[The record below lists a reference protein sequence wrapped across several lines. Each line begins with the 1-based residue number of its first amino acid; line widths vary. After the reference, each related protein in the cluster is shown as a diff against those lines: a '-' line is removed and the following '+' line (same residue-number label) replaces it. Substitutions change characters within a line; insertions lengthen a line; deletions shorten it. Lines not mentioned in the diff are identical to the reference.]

1 MRNEILIL
9 RNEPRENP
17 GLIEIVLKENNLE
30 YTILDFSA
38 ETRFSDT
45 DKFSAVI
52 VLGGPESA
60 NDQTPKMLSELAF
73 IKTAIDSGIPY
84 LGICLG
90 LQTLVKAMGGTIEK
104 CKIPET
110 GTRDPG
116 GSLFRITLT
125 EDGKSD
131 RLLANLP
138 GTINVFQLHG
148 DTVRITSEM
157 KLLGT
162 GDFCPD
168 QIVRVG
174 EKAYGIQ
181 FHFELTDELLQSWMK
196 EDPDLNRLDNDALLN
211 DFRLLKPVYHL
222 TGRQIIHNFLFIAG
236 LIQSD
241 NRFISIK

>member
-1 MRNEILIL
+1 MPKEVLIL

-30 YTILDFSA
+30 YTIVDFKA

-45 DKFSAVI
+45 GKFGAVI

-60 NDQTPKMLSELAF
+60 NDQTPKMLNELEF
-73 IKTAIDSGIPY
+73 IKTTIDSGIPY

-90 LQTLVKAMGGTIEK
+90 IQALVKAMGGSVEK
-104 CKIPET
+104 CRIPET

-125 EDGKSD
+125 DEGKSD

-138 GTINVFQLHG
+138 GTFNVFQLHG
-148 DTVRITSEM
+148 ETVRITSEM

-162 GDFCPD
+162 GDFCPG
-168 QIVRVG
+168 QIVRIS

-181 FHFELTDELLQSWMK
+181 FHFELTDELLQVWMK
-196 EDPDLNRLDNDALLN
+196 EDPDLNKLDRVALLN
-211 DFRLLKPVYHL
+211 DFDLLKPVYHL
-222 TGRQIIHNFLFIAG
+222 TGRKIINNFLFIAG
-236 LIQSD
+236 LI
-241 NRFISIK
+241 